1 MHDGQVSIR
10 AAEPAWGSFSYAF
23 GPIIAVVVVLLLA
36 LFLSWAFRRGQSVV
50 AGPARPGRRD
60 EYGLLTPIAA
70 PATYVDGEILRRRL
84 EDAGIRATLA
94 TTLDGPSLLVWPQ
107 DVDRA
112 RAIITAR

>member
-1 MHDGQVSIR
+1 MTFGMWCNWME
-10 AAEPAWGSFSYAF
+10 AARFSQNAGRQAAKF
-23 GPIIAVVVVLLLA
+23 GAT
-36 LFLSWAFRRGQSVV
+36 
-50 AGPARPGRRD
+50 
-60 EYGLLTPIAA
+60 TPIAA